1 MMASS
6 DARWRVSS
14 TRRTFSSATLKLAAI
29 VERSWTSDSVKASSW
44 SRFCSEMT
52 PPGRPPTGSG
62 TKSAALAGSPL
73 SAPGW
78 PSACTAA
85 VASRL
90 MSSGWPVSR
99 TWRRAPMTGM
109 FSLGKRTPRSMVYS
123 KRISPASR
131 SSIAMSTTWASKM
144 AWILSPTSSY
154 MAPISSLLARPSW
167 TPLMMA
173 SSAARWSVSASRRF
187 VSAKRRAFS
196 RATPM
201 LETIVVRTRS
211 SLSV

>member
-1 MMASS
+1 
-6 DARWRVSS
+6 
-14 TRRTFSSATLKLAAI
+14 
-29 VERSWTSDSVKASSW
+29 
-44 SRFCSEMT
+44 
-52 PPGRPPTGSG
+52 
-62 TKSAALAGSPL
+62 
-73 SAPGW
+73 
-78 PSACTAA
+78 
-85 VASRL
+85 

-131 SSIAMSTTWASKM
+131 SSMAMSTTWASKI

-167 TPLMMA
+167 TPLMIA
-173 SSAARWSVSASRRF
+173 SSAARWSVSARRRF
-187 VSAKRRAFS
+187 VSSNRRAFS

-201 LETIVVRTRS
+201 LETIVVRIRS
-211 SLSV
+211 SRSSKASGRIDSSETTPMTSSPAMIGTPSHDSVDRPSDDRPGRIRLVAVTEEQRPPALR